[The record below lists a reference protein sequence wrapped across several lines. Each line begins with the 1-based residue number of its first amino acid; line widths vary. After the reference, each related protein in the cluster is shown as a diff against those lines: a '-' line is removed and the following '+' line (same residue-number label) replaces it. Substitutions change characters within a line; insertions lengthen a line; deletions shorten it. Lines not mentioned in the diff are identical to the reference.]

1 MRVELPKNPPPAGTP
16 RSPGTTTPESPAS
29 VDIAPRASRRQQ
41 ILNAATRWLV
51 VVPALLL
58 AVTVLSWSLL
68 WRLPEKNRLLTV
80 SARELTPPVPLAKP
94 VSDEELTELRQR
106 FQQSAANFVLR
117 REDIGPLVAQLETRA
132 RKFSLWMEFTLKP
145 AVVLQVGQKEFVR
158 HPVSIQLVD
167 DYGQDGAA
175 HKRFYAWMREAVTID
190 KRAEITALLLRGN
203 GAGLAEA
210 HVELQ
215 LFSLNSHAEVASK

>member
-1 MRVELPKNPPPAGTP
+1 VAV
-16 RSPGTTTPESPAS
+16 A
-29 VDIAPRASRRQQ
+29 V
-41 ILNAATRWLV
+41 
-51 VVPALLL
+51 L
-58 AVTVLSWSLL
+58 AWSLV
-68 WRLPEKNRLLTV
+68 WRLPETNRLLTV
-80 SARELTPPVPLAKP
+80 SARELASPASLSKP
-94 VSDEELTELRQR
+94 VTEEELAELRQNL
-106 FQQSAANFVLR
+106 QQSSANFVLR

-145 AVVLQVGQKEFVR
+145 AVILQVGQKEFVR

-190 KRAEITALLLRGN
+190 KRAEITALRLRGN

-210 HVELQ
+210 HIELQ